1 MNRKIGVSIGSA
13 WSRSDGIS
21 TAGTRRA
28 AGAGVAAVDGVGRG
42 RGNLQRGVDI
52 PGRWSRGPAR
62 LGSIIY
68 SGVHYRLLS
77 LFVGASSTTE
87 GLEF

>member
-28 AGAGVAAVDGVGRG
+28 AGAGVAAVDGVSRG

-52 PGRWSRGPAR
+52 PGR
-62 LGSIIY
+62 
-68 SGVHYRLLS
+68 
-77 LFVGASSTTE
+77 
-87 GLEF
+87 